1 MVFLEKKIKKGHIYW
16 YATERKLV
24 DGVVRRTWQKYLGT
38 AEKIQECVERSKD
51 LPHIRLK
58 SFQYGKTA
66 ALLAVSDELN
76 FVETVNKHTNK
87 KKIEGLT
94 VGEYLL
100 LNIIGRCD
108 GALSE
113 NSMQKWFKK
122 STLGIIWKFPH
133 KLSCQNFLNH
143 YKYVDQETS
152 RKIEDDLCAA
162 MIEMGI
168 TPHLLFLDE
177 SNWFTYIEKGE
188 ELPRKGKS
196 KQFRYDKNLIS
207 VGLAVSEDNVPFMH
221 ETYEGNMHDSKIF
234 PRLLDTLTKRLSNL
248 NVTTNNL
255 VLVFDK
261 GNNSEMNIADVLSD
275 MHIVASAKHEQAR
288 DLLKIP
294 LDMYKYLYTN
304 PKSHKIYGYRTKYTF
319 FGKEFTTVVAYS
331 DASYKKQKGSYEKR
345 KLKMLEKFADLTRR
359 LGSNRGKERDASSV
373 EQEVSGIIQKDFKAI
388 IGYKIGEIPEGKKKP
403 SLTYWIK
410 DAEKERYE
418 GFGKMIVF
426 TDKDKWHSDKIVKV
440 YNQKSLVEDDFKLL
454 SDAFLVPIGP
464 INHHKDAN
472 IRVHTFLCITG
483 LLFYRYLAYRCKHYH
498 ISLKR
503 LVGELEGIHIALA
516 KDSAGGRGI
525 ELVVEEMN
533 STQAR
538 LFSHL
543 NLGKFIT
550 G

>member
-1 MVFLEKKIKKGHIYW
+1 MVFLEKKIKKGHTYW

-24 DGVVRRTWQKYLGT
+24 NGVVRRTWQEYLGT
-38 AEKIQECVERSKD
+38 AEKIQECVRGSKD

-76 FVETVNKHTNK
+76 FVETVNKHTDK

-113 NSMQKWFKK
+113 NAMQKWFKK
-122 STLGIIWKFPH
+122 STLSILWKFPH

-143 YKYVDQETS
+143 YNYVDPETS

-221 ETYEGNMHDSKIF
+221 ETYEGNTHDSKIF
-234 PRLLDTLTKRLSNL
+234 PRLLDTLTERLSNL
-248 NVTTNNL
+248 KITTKNL

-261 GNNSEMNIADVLSD
+261 GNNSEVNIEDVLSD

-288 DLLKIP
+288 DLLRIP
-294 LDMYKYLYTN
+294 LDKYKYMYTN
-304 PKSHKIYGYRTKYTF
+304 PKGHKIYGYRTKYKF
-319 FGKEFTTVVAYS
+319 FGREFTTVVAYS
-331 DASYKKQKGSYEKR
+331 DASYKKQRGSYEKR
-345 KLKMLEKFADLTRR
+345 KSKMMEQFADLKRR

-373 EQEVSGIIQKDFKAI
+373 EREVSGIIQKDFKAI
-388 IGYKIGEIPEGKKKP
+388 IGYKIGEISEGKKKP
-403 SLTYWIK
+403 SLAYWIK

-426 TDKDKWHSDKIVKV
+426 TDKNKWHSDKIVKV

-454 SDAFLVPIGP
+454 SDVFLVPIGP
-464 INHHKDAN
+464 VNHHKDTN

-498 ISLKR
+498 ISLKQ
-503 LVGELEGIHIALA
+503 LVEALEGIRIALA
-516 KDSAGGRGI
+516 KDGAGGRGL
-525 ELVVEEMN
+525 ELIVEEMN

-550 G
+550 E